1 MAGEQNAYD
10 ARAFDQ
16 KMQEVYV
23 LLSMLKN
30 GCTGWAGLV
39 AAPGIQPLEWI
50 TWQCLGL
57 ILIDSNLLKIPVLL
71 EMVFIDHGAGERPV
85 LT

>member
-1 MAGEQNAYD
+1 M
-10 ARAFDQ
+10 
-16 KMQEVYV
+16 
-23 LLSMLKN
+23 
-30 GCTGWAGLV
+30 